1 MRKEK
6 ETELKLGINTT
17 DTFTA
22 ANGESAA
29 YQDIFEGILTNIR
42 CFAATSGK
50 RIRKEDLEDMAQD
63 AFLKAVL
70 YGKSF
75 NPDKCRKPQDFGN
88 RIAENCKVDAL
99 NSISRHDATFTDVEF
114 RDEDGD
120 EFAPTY
126 ISGYRGDEYEAD
138 KEVEMKETEEL
149 VCKAIETLSKDY
161 QEVLYLSLQG
171 YKTGEIAEQLGI
183 EPGIAYTRL
192 SRAKAALRKVLREEY
207 GDEFGL

>member
-1 MRKEK
+1 MAKDMK
-6 ETELKLGINTT
+6 LNLGINTT
-17 DTFTA
+17 DSFTTA
-22 ANGESAA
+22 DGTVVS
-29 YQDIFEGILTNIR
+29 YRDIFEGILTNANYV
-42 CFAATSGK
+42 AAHGGRRLT
-50 RIRKEDLEDMAQD
+50 REDIQDLAQD
-63 AFLKAVL
+63 AFLRAVL
-70 YGKSF
+70 YHNSF
-75 NPDKCRKPQDFGN
+75 KPELSAKPQDFGN

-126 ISGYRGDEYEAD
+126 ISGYRGDEFEAD